1 VPEVLAVE
9 RLTSGYGSAVVVD
22 DVTFAVEEGR
32 ALAVI
37 GRNGTGKTTLINTIV
52 GLTTRRAGAVRLGD
66 RDITRLPPEE
76 RAAAGIGWVPQER
89 GIFRTLS
96 VEENLSAVARPGPW
110 NASRVFG
117 LFPRLAER
125 RKSYGA
131 TLSGGEQQML
141 AVGRALVL
149 NPKVILLDEPLEG
162 LAPMI
167 VAELLAA
174 ISRIL
179 REERTAA
186 IVVEQHARLVLGMT
200 DHAIIL
206 DRGRIVRSAPSAE
219 LLADDSALDAH
230 LGVTS
235 RRTTRG

>member
-1 VPEVLAVE
+1 L
-9 RLTSGYGSAVVVD
+9 R
-22 DVTFAVEEGR
+22 
-32 ALAVI
+32 
-37 GRNGTGKTTLINTIV
+37 
-52 GLTTRRAGAVRLGD
+52 
-66 RDITRLPPEE
+66 PEE
-76 RAAAGIGWVPQER
+76 RTAAGIGWVPQER

-110 NASRVFG
+110 NASRVFA